1 MGIYDCLAH
10 AKRTNKNAFLD
21 IIELIDKYKDAK
33 YDLMVKNGYWSEIKR
48 LNADYRYK
56 KYRSYLYSNFQL
68 YKLVEER
75 KKAKTLKNK
84 TGN

>member
-1 MGIYDCLAH
+1 
-10 AKRTNKNAFLD
+10 
-21 IIELIDKYKDAK
+21 
-33 YDLMVKNGYWSEIKR
+33 MVKNGYWSEIKR